1 MTHVIEALIP
11 IKTGS
16 GMNDRI
22 HWRARARRAKQQRST
37 AWMVFARTDKPL
49 PAVVTL
55 VRMSAGVL
63 DDDNLQGALKS
74 VRDGVADAY
83 GIPDNDSRITWR
95 YSQERCGRGVFGVR
109 VTIEAQHE

>member
-1 MTHVIEALIP
+1 
-11 IKTGS
+11 
-16 GMNDRI
+16 
-22 HWRARARRAKQQRST
+22 
-37 AWMVFARTDKPL
+37 
-49 PAVVTL
+49 
-55 VRMSAGVL
+55 L